1 MKEWFDYLKIE
12 ILDRIEESW
21 LDKLIKLLTEHCRKH
36 YWFKDNDDIEIDH
49 DSVQFHLYH
58 NAKRC
63 FPIGVEKV
71 ISKEFWFIKYLV
83 DNNKIDFTKDNIE
96 EFWYYW
102 TEWHCDKYDN
112 ILMNLSI
119 QDSPIEFLISILK

>member
-1 MKEWFDYLKIE
+1 ME
-12 ILDRIEESW
+12 ILDRTEESW

-63 FPIGVEKV
+63 FSIGVEKV
-71 ISKEFWFIKYLV
+71 ISKEFWFIKWLV
-83 DNNKIDFTKDNIE
+83 DNDKIDRWKIE
-96 EFWYYW
+96 ERISGDISLYLDNREYYW
-102 TEWHCDKYDN
+102 RYKWL
-112 ILMNLSI
+112 LMLLSI
-119 QDSPIEFLISILK
+119 QDEPIEFLVSILK